1 MELKES
7 LRVALSSLWANKMRS
22 FLTALGVIIGVM
34 AVVAVLSI
42 GQGGREAT
50 LGQMKSIG
58 SNLFFMYAKTI
69 GQETLRP
76 DQRLSL
82 DDVRAVEAGAPAVK
96 RIVPSGYDMAKGAS
110 GSKKI
115 DLIVVGTIPEY
126 KEVRNIQLVNGR
138 FLIEEDVKYFRKVA
152 VIDEKGAKELF
163 GTADA
168 TGKTIK
174 IKGLPFTVVGVSKTE
189 TLSFNM
195 GMPNYRVYLPISSWQ
210 RLYNTTRVDQLEG
223 EAVSA
228 DKVKKAIEQTKRILN
243 KRHRA
248 EDLYEGF
255 NMEEQLQVANKV
267 LGLVT
272 LIISSIAGISLFV
285 GGIGVMNIMLVS
297 VTERTKEIGIRKAIG
312 AKRRD
317 ILIQFLIEALLLCLL
332 GGVIGLIL
340 GVIIAFGVAK
350 IAGWPFIVT
359 WWSMALAVFFST
371 LVGVVFGIYPANKAA
386 KLDPIEA
393 LRYE

>member
-7 LRVALSSLWANKMRS
+7 LRIALSSLWANKMRS

-58 SNLFFMYAKTI
+58 SNLFIMYTKTI

-76 DQRLSL
+76 DQRLNL
-82 DDVRAVEAGAPAVK
+82 EDVKAVERGAPAVK
-96 RIVPSGYDMAKGAS
+96 RIVPSGYDMAKGS
-110 GSKKI
+110 FNSKKI
-115 DLIVVGTIPEY
+115 DLIVIGTVAEF
-126 KEVRNIQLVNGR
+126 KEVRNIQLVRGR
-138 FLIEEDVKYFRKVA
+138 FLRGEDVSFFRKVA
-152 VIDEKGAKELF
+152 VIDEKAANELF
-163 GTADA
+163 GTANVV
-168 TGKTIK
+168 GKTLK
-174 IKGLPFTVVGVSKTE
+174 IKGLPFTVVGVCKAE
-189 TLSFNM
+189 TLMFSA
-195 GMPNYRVYLPISSWQ
+195 GMPNYRVYIPISSWR
-210 RLYNTTRVDQLEG
+210 RLFNTTRIDQLEG

-228 DKVKKAIEQTKRILN
+228 DKVKEAIDQTKTILN
-243 KRHRA
+243 KRHRT
-248 EDLYEGF
+248 EDLFEGF
-255 NMEEQLQVANKV
+255 NLEEQLQVANKV

-317 ILIQFLIEALLLCLL
+317 ILIQFLIEALLLCLI
-332 GGVIGLIL
+332 GGVIGIIF
-340 GVIIAFGVAK
+340 GVVIAFGVAK
-350 IAGWPFIVT
+350 IAGWPFVVT
-359 WWSMALAVFFST
+359 WWSMALAVVFST